1 MKNRLLK
8 GLALAATL
16 SFAAGVTIVPAQ
28 AASEILIWADE
39 TRGPNLTKVFAK
51 KGDWVPGSTI
61 KVVSFSS
68 YDALKDALDKASGTT
83 GPDIFVAGNDWVPAL
98 AKSGK
103 LAPVVLTAAQKA
115 QFTPSQ
121 FFDSAIKNPRIWG
134 LPANA
139 TPKMVMNAI
148 MNELNGSTLTDNF
161 PNLDDQLKPLP
172 KD

>member
-1 MKNRLLK
+1 VKNRLLK
-8 GLALAATL
+8 GLALAATM

-103 LAPVVLTAAQKA
+103 LAPVVLTAAQRA

-121 FFDSAIKNPRIWG
+121 FFDLSFGGKLYGVPVDVNNVGMVYNTKLVKSA
-134 LPANA
+134 
-139 TPKMVMNAI
+139 PKTYGDRP
-148 MNELNGSTLTDNF
+148 EDGG
-161 PNLDDQLKPLP
+161 Q
-172 KD
+172 